1 MNQKDINQLG
11 ILLQELL
18 AYPKESEWL
27 EFKHNNEDPKM
38 IGERISALANS
49 ACLLDKPY
57 GYLVWGIKD
66 ETHQVVGTDFCP
78 TTARHNQQELESWLL
93 QKIEPKI
100 DFAFFEFE
108 YQTKKMVILQISSAV
123 QKPVRFDGTEFI
135 RIGSYTK
142 KLREFSEKE
151 RALWRILEKTPF
163 ERQIAMRDVTG
174 DKVLKLLD
182 FSKYFDL
189 TNQPLPENQ
198 AGILDRL
205 CADKLIFESSG
216 LWHISNLGAIL
227 FAKNLA
233 DFDHLAKKAVRI
245 IRYQGNDKFATI
257 QEMGSRAGYAVDF
270 EMIMHSIKALLPSYE
285 EIGLTFRQN
294 MNAYPDIALRELV
307 ANALIH
313 QDFSQSGT
321 SPMIEIFLHR
331 LEIINAGSPLI
342 EVNRFMDKPPCS
354 RNEHLAS
361 LMRRMNICEERGS
374 GIDKVMWQIEFNQM
388 PAPLFENLDNY
399 TKVVLFTY
407 RPFGDMSKEDRL
419 RACYWHCVFKYIKHE
434 QMSNAS
440 LRERFGNAVSPPM
453 ISKIIKEATEKN
465 LIRLFDETAGTRA
478 MKYIPFWA

>member
-1 MNQKDINQLG
+1 MDSKKSMQL
-11 ILLQELL
+11 IALLQELL
-18 AYPKESEWL
+18 HLPRESEWL
-27 EFKHNNEDPKM
+27 EFKHNNADAVM

-49 ACLLDKPY
+49 ASLLGKSSAY
-57 GYLVWGIKD
+57 MVWGVED
-66 ETHQVVGTDFCP
+66 ESYRIVGTSFQP
-78 TTARHNQQELESWLL
+78 ANVRYKQQELENWLL

-100 DFAFFEFE
+100 DFRFFEFD
-108 YQTKKMVILQISSAV
+108 YQGKAMVILEIQPAIH
-123 QKPVRFDGTEFI
+123 QPLRFDGTEFI

-142 KLREFSEKE
+142 KLRDFSEKE
-151 RALWRILEKTPF
+151 RQLWRLLDKTPF
-163 ERQIAMRDVTG
+163 ERQIALTDVSG
-174 DKVLKLLD
+174 ERVLMLLD

-189 TNQPLPENQ
+189 THQPLPENQ
-198 AGILDRL
+198 AGILDKL
-205 CADKLIFESSG
+205 CADKLIFENAG

-245 IRYQGNDKFATI
+245 IRYKNNDKFAAI
-257 QEMGSRAGYAVDF
+257 QELDSHAGYAVDF
-270 EMIMHSIKALLPSYE
+270 ELIMNNIKALLPSYE

-313 QDFSQSGT
+313 QDFHQSGT

-331 LEIINAGSPLI
+331 LEITNSGSPLI
-342 EVNRFMDKPPCS
+342 DVNRFMDKPPCS

-361 LMRRMNICEERGS
+361 LMRRMNICEERGT
-374 GIDKVMWQIEFNQM
+374 GIDKVVFQIELNQM

-407 RPFGDMSKEDRL
+407 RSFGDMSKEERL

-453 ISKIIKEATEKN
+453 ISKIIKEAIEKN
-465 LIRLFDETAGTRA
+465 IVRLFDEKAGTKA
-478 MKYIPFWA
+478 MKYVPYWA

>member
-1 MNQKDINQLG
+1 MNDKNPAQLNT
-11 ILLQELL
+11 LLQELL
-18 AYPKESEWL
+18 NYPRESEWL
-27 EFKHNNEDPKM
+27 EFKHSNADAVM

-49 ACLLDKPY
+49 ACLLGKAC
-57 GYLVWGIKD
+57 GYLLWGVED
-66 ETHQVVGTDFCP
+66 ATHQIVGTDFRP
-78 TTARHNQQELESWLL
+78 SNVRYKHQELESWLL

-100 DFAFFEFE
+100 DFRFFEFD
-108 YQTKKMVILQISSAV
+108 YQGKAMVILEIQPAIH
-123 QKPVRFDGTEFI
+123 KPVRFDGTEFI

-142 KLREFSEKE
+142 KLRDFAEKE
-151 RALWRILEKTPF
+151 RELWRILDKTPF
-163 ERQIAMRDVTG
+163 ERQIAMKDVSG

-189 TNQPLPENQ
+189 THQPFPENQ
-198 AGILDRL
+198 AGILEKL
-205 CADKLIFESSG
+205 CADNLIFKNAG

-245 IRYQGNDKFATI
+245 IRYKDNDKFSTI
-257 QEMGSRAGYAVDF
+257 QEISSHAGYAVDF
-270 EMIMHSIKALLPSYE
+270 EIIMNGIKALLPSYE
-285 EIGLTFRQN
+285 EIGLTFRQK
-294 MNAYPDIALRELV
+294 MNTYPDIALRELV

-313 QDFSQSGT
+313 QDFNQSGT

-331 LEIINAGSPLI
+331 LEITNAGFPLI

-361 LMRRMNICEERGS
+361 LMRRMNICEERGT
-374 GIDKVMWQIEFNQM
+374 GIDKVVYQIELNQM

-407 RPFGDMSKEDRL
+407 RSFSDISKEERL

-440 LRERFGNAVSPPM
+440 LRERFGNAVSSAM

-465 LIRLFDETAGTRA
+465 MIRLFDETAGTRA
-478 MKYIPFWA
+478 MKYVPYWA